1 MYVFQL
7 FYNAM
12 FAGRNKRYME
22 YFSFENLLDTVIMLV
37 EMAYLSILLR
47 DYRYDTFLKIR
58 TEQET
63 VRVFYDNYIASPVNE
78 NVILLILG
86 ILFWIKAFI

>member
-12 FAGRNKRYME
+12 FAGRNKRYMK

-63 VRVFYDNYIASPVNE
+63 VRVFYDNYISSPVNE
-78 NVILLILG
+78 NIILLILG

>member
-12 FAGRNKRYME
+12 FVGRNKRYMK

>member
-1 MYVFQL
+1 
-7 FYNAM
+7 M
-12 FAGRNKRYME
+12 FAGRNKRYMK

>member
-12 FAGRNKRYME
+12 FAGRNKRYMK

-47 DYRYDTFLKIR
+47 DYCYDTFLKIR
-58 TEQET
+58 IEQEM
-63 VRVFYDNYIASPVNE
+63 VQVFYDNYIASPVNE